1 MEYLQSI
8 ISNIEANK
16 EQMIKTLQEL
26 VQIKSVAEEME
37 GQYPFGEG
45 VEQAFSY
52 MLEKGTSEGFAV
64 KDADHYG
71 GHIDL
76 P

>member
-26 VQIKSVAEEME
+26 VQIKSV
-37 GQYPFGEG
+37 
-45 VEQAFSY
+45 VEQIGRAH
-52 MLEKGTSEGFAV
+52 V
-64 KDADHYG
+64 
-71 GHIDL
+71 
-76 P
+76 